1 MSISPNLQQ
10 ALAPVEAEHAPQ
22 RRRFIKRAGTSL
34 VALGSLV
41 LAGGEPAAQT
51 RPASPARSMTQST
64 AGRRPED
71 ADNFY
76 QSRAV
81 TVRKVR
87 FKNQYE
93 MDVAG
98 SLFVPN
104 NLNRSS
110 AHAAIIV
117 GHPMGAVKEQ
127 SANLYATKMAEQGFV
142 TLSIDLPFWGESEG
156 RPRNVV
162 SPDLYAEAFS
172 AAVDYLGTQR
182 FVNRE
187 RIGVIGICGS
197 GSFAV
202 SAAKIDP
209 RMKAIA
215 TVSMYDMGAANRHAL
230 NKSQTLAQ
238 RKAIIAEAAQQRY
251 VEFAGGETKYTSG
264 TVHEITERSN
274 PIEREFYDFYRTP
287 RGEYTPPGQSP
298 LLTTHPT
305 LSSNTRFMN
314 FYPFNDIETI
324 SPRPMLFITGTEA
337 HSREFSED
345 AYKRAAEPKEL
356 HWVPGAGH
364 VDLYDRVSL
373 IPWAK
378 LTAFFSHHLGQR
390 ATPPAT

>member
-1 MSISPNLQQ
+1 MSTALDLQQ
-10 ALAPVEAEHAPQ
+10 LLSPHDGGPSAP
-22 RRRFIKRAGTSL
+22 RRTFIKRASASL
-34 VALGSLV
+34 VALSSLV
-41 LAGGEPAAQT
+41 ASGVQAAQP
-51 RPASPARSMTQST
+51 RPASSARST
-64 AGRRPED
+64 APAIKGQVPAD

-76 QSRAV
+76 RSPTV
-81 TVRKVR
+81 TSRKVR
-87 FKNQYE
+87 FKNQYD

-98 SLFVPN
+98 NLFVPN
-104 NLNRSS
+104 NLNRSN

-127 SANLYATKMAEQGFV
+127 SANLYATKLAEQGFV

-156 RPRNVV
+156 RPRNLV

-172 AAVDYLGTQR
+172 ASVDYLATLR
-182 FVNRE
+182 FVDSE
-187 RIGVIGICGS
+187 RIGVIGVCGS

-209 RMKAIA
+209 RMKAVA

-230 NKSQTLAQ
+230 NKSLTLAQ
-238 RKAIIAEAAQQRY
+238 RTAIIAEAAQQRH
-251 VEFAGGETKYTSG
+251 VEFAGGETRYTSG
-264 TVHEITERSN
+264 TVHEITDRSH
-274 PIEREFYDFYRTP
+274 PIEREFYEFYRTP

-305 LSSNTRFMN
+305 LSSNTKFMN

-345 AYKRAAEPKEL
+345 AYQRAAEPKEL
-356 HWVPGAGH
+356 YWVPGAGH
-364 VDLYDRVSL
+364 VDLYDRVGL
-373 IPWAK
+373 IPWVK
-378 LTAFFSHHLGQR
+378 LTAFFRQHLKRG
-390 ATPPAT
+390 ASAAA